1 MSNVALGIIGF
12 FELTLARVTYYPAL
26 TGAHESQGKEPLAVR
41 KRGKKKVFE
50 TNRGDL
56 DG

>member
-50 TNRGDL
+50 TTEAT
-56 DG
+56 